1 MYRDH
6 TVGVVVPAYN
16 EEGFV
21 GEVIDTMPEFVDRIY
36 PVDDRSTDGTWAE
49 IREHAAA
56 ANARGD
62 PETDGGSAAVV
73 APGDGEAVTRP
84 DEAATDRVVPIRN
97 PENRGVGGTVVT
109 GYRRALEDGV
119 DVVAVMNG
127 DGQMDPDV
135 LDEILDPVVEGRAGF
150 AKGNRLGTVDDRAK
164 MPLWRTFGNSLL
176 TVLTRMASGY
186 WEMTD
191 PMDGYTA
198 ISREALASIDLDAVY
213 TDFGFCND
221 MLAKLGRHDVD
232 VVDVPHAAEYGDE
245 ESSISYRR
253 FITTVSPLLARHY
266 FDRLQRDY
274 VVEEFHPLVLLYPF
288 GALVGGAGL
297 VSALRDED
305 GNPVVLLALSAFA
318 VLLATVLD
326 READR

>member
-16 EEGFV
+16 EAGFV
-21 GEVIDTMPEFVDRIY
+21 GEVIDTMPEFVDRVY
-36 PVDDRSTDGTWAE
+36 AVDDRSTDGTWTE

-56 ANARGD
+56 ANASGD
-62 PETDGGSAAVV
+62 TETDGGRAAMV
-73 APGDGEAVTRP
+73 APGEGDEVTQP
-84 DEAATDRVVPIRN
+84 ETAPDRVVPIRN

-150 AKGNRLGTVDDRAK
+150 AKGNRLGTGRDREK

-213 TDFGFCND
+213 TEFGFCND
-221 MLAKLGRHDVD
+221 MLAKLGRHDVT
-232 VVDVPHAAEYGDE
+232 VVDVPHSAEYGDE
-245 ESSISYRR
+245 ESSINYRR

-266 FDRLQRDY
+266 FDRLRREY
-274 VVEEFHPLVLLYPF
+274 VVDEFHPLVVLYPL
-288 GALVGGAGL
+288 AAVVGGAGL
-297 VSALRDED
+297 VSALREED
-305 GNPVVLLALSAFA
+305 GNALVLLAVSALS
-318 VLLATVLD
+318 VVLATVFD
-326 READR
+326 REAGR